1 MDVLPENAT
10 DLGSLIDSSRVLCNV
25 EARSKKHSLDILSEL
40 LATAVPDLSQGTV
53 FDSLIQRE
61 KVGSTALEGGIAI
74 PHGCLDGIDRIYG
87 GFVRLNA
94 PVDYDTVDG
103 QPVDL
108 LCGLLLPLGGEM
120 ECSHQLREFAR
131 IFHDPGFLDALRGA
145 TSSRGLFD
153 LLAGQRPTQPTQPAR
168 SASG

>member
-1 MDVLPENAT
+1 MDVLPANNA
-10 DLGSLIDSSRVLCNV
+10 DLGAVIESGRVLCNV

-61 KVGSTALEGGIAI
+61 KVGSTDLDGGIAI
-74 PHGCLDGIDRIYG
+74 PHGCLEGIDRIYG
-87 GFVRLNA
+87 AFVKLSA
-94 PVDYDTVDG
+94 PVDYDAVDG

-108 LCGLLLPLGGEM
+108 LCGLLLPRGGEQ
-120 ECSHQLREFAR
+120 ECGHQLQEFAR
-131 IFHDPGFLDALRGA
+131 LFRDPALLEALRGA
-145 TSSRGLFD
+145 NSSRILYE
-153 LLAGQRPTQPTQPAR
+153 LLTGQPVDHPVR

>member
-1 MDVLPENAT
+1 MDVLPEDAT
-10 DLGSLIDSSRVLCNV
+10 DLGALIESSRVLCNV

-87 GFVRLNA
+87 AFVKLSV

-108 LCGLLLPLGGEM
+108 LCGLLLPRGGEM
-120 ECSHQLREFAR
+120 ECGHQLREFAR
-131 IFHDPGFLDALRGA
+131 IFHDPGLLAALRAA
-145 TSSRGLFD
+145 TNSRGLFD
-153 LLAGQRPTQPTQPAR
+153 LLAGQHPTQPAR

>member
-10 DLGSLIDSSRVLCNV
+10 DLGALIESSRVLCNV

-40 LATAVPDLSQGTV
+40 LATAVPDLSRGTV

-87 GFVRLNA
+87 AFVKLSA

-108 LCGLLLPLGGEM
+108 LCGLLLPRGVDM
-120 ECSHQLREFAR
+120 ECGHQLREFAR
-131 IFHDPGFLDALRGA
+131 IFHDPEFLDALRGV

-153 LLAGQRPTQPTQPAR
+153 LLAAQHPTQPAR